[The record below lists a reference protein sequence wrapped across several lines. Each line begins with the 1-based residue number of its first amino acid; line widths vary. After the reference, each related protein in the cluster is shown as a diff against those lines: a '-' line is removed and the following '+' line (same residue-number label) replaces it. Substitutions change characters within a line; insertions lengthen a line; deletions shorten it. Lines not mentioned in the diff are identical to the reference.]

1 MTTAMISFTG
11 NRVWDV
17 DRNSMIIEMLVDGHP
32 ACCVISREALEA
44 RFGPGGGISAVQAF
58 EANRAKIEAIAERL
72 VKEGC
77 FESSSEIVLSPA
89 DLKRILSKGVRSESP
104 VHTP

>member
-17 DRNSMIIEMLVDGHP
+17 DRDSMIFEVLIDGQP

-44 RFGPGGGISAVQAF
+44 RFESGGDVSAARAF
-58 EANRAKIEAIAERL
+58 EANRAKIEAVAERL
-72 VKEGC
+72 VQEGC
-77 FESSSEIVLSPA
+77 LESSGEMDA
-89 DLKRILSKGVRSESP
+89 
-104 VHTP
+104 